1 LGGAWALTNLPSTF
15 DEPEAKR
22 GLTAGGYARVVW
34 LKLRRVAVWEER
46 AGRNEALFRAVNDNI
61 AGSEEQMDSVSDSFS
76 VFCECAKAD
85 CTMHVEISLTEYVR
99 VRRHAHRFIVV
110 PGHEQP
116 DIEQV
121 VERHRDYWV
130 VEKHGEAAAAADAE
144 S

>member
-1 LGGAWALTNLPSTF
+1 
-15 DEPEAKR
+15 
-22 GLTAGGYARVVW
+22 
-34 LKLRRVAVWEER
+34 VAVWEER

-76 VFCECAKAD
+76 IFCECAKPD
-85 CTMHVEISLTEYVR
+85 CTTHVEVSLSEYIR

-121 VERHRDYWV
+121 VERHPDFWV

>member
-1 LGGAWALTNLPSTF
+1 M
-15 DEPEAKR
+15 
-22 GLTAGGYARVVW
+22 
-34 LKLRRVAVWEER
+34 AVWEER

-76 VFCECAKAD
+76 VFCECAKAE
-85 CTMHVEISLTEYVR
+85 CTTHVEISLTEYVR

-116 DIEQV
+116 EIEEV
-121 VERHRDYWV
+121 VERHPNFWI
-130 VEKHGEAAAAADAE
+130 VEKQGEAATAADGE